1 MKFLAVRRGS
11 TATIHAVPWNG
22 FVLNALGVSN
32 EKLRGPLSEAKFLQ
46 TSEVMK
52 LLRFSDRASFWHTAR
67 TAGIPF
73 IRVNARRALWEES
86 AVRDWLNRRSVGR

>member
-1 MKFLAVRRGS
+1 MRSLKS
-11 TATIHAVPWNG
+11 
-22 FVLNALGVSN
+22 VLNGLGVN
-32 EKLRGPLSEAKFLQ
+32 EHAPLKTPLSEAKFLQ
-46 TSEVMK
+46 TAEVMK